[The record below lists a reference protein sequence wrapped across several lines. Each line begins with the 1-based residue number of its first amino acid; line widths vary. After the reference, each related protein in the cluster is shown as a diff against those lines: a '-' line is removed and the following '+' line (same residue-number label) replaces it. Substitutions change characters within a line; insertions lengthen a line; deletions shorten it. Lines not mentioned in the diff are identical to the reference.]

1 MDPDE
6 DSKMF
11 SDISCQKGR
20 RREIEIKKQLILYP
34 IKKSLLNYIAIFL
47 GIIIIL
53 LLFLY
58 IIQLIILFNET
69 KNLQKE
75 KHQINTDN
83 VVNTIN
89 ITNKINLVNIS
100 SIEQD
105 IEKYVESLRKVDN
118 KEILDFRKVNSE
130 NILYLIEINIK
141 EVKILMFQ

>member
-20 RREIEIKKQLILYP
+20 RREIEIKKQLIFSP

-47 GIIIIL
+47 GILIIL

-75 KHQINTDN
+75 KGQINTDN

-89 ITNKINLVNIS
+89 TTKINSVNFS
-100 SIEQD
+100 SIEQV
-105 IEKYVESLRKVDN
+105 IEKYVETLPKVTND
-118 KEILDFRKVNSE
+118 EILNFRKINSE
-130 NILYLIEINIK
+130 NRIEINIK

>member
-6 DSKMF
+6 DSKIF
-11 SDISCQKGR
+11 SDLSCQKGR
-20 RREIEIKKQLILYP
+20 RREIEIKKQLIYYP

-53 LLFLY
+53 LLFIY

-75 KHQINTDN
+75 KGQINTDN

-89 ITNKINLVNIS
+89 TTKINSVNFS
-100 SIEQD
+100 SIEQV
-105 IEKYVESLRKVDN
+105 IEKYVETLPKVTND
-118 KEILDFRKVNSE
+118 EILNFRKINSE
-130 NILYLIEINIK
+130 NRIEINIK